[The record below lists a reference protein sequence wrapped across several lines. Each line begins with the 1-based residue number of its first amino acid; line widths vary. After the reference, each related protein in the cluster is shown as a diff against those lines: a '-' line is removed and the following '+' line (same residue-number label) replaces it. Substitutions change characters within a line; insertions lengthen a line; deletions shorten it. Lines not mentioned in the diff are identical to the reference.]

1 MPQGTVAPGRSAGRA
16 HAPAPSRAQPMYT
29 RAARGMTFTP
39 ITPVTLASW
48 ASRDGTVRVIRTI
61 G

>member
-1 MPQGTVAPGRSAGRA
+1 MPQGVAAPGRRAGSA
-16 HAPAPSRAQPMYT
+16 HAPAASRAQQMYT
-29 RAARGMTFTP
+29 AAARGMTFTP

-48 ASRDGTVRVIRTI
+48 AAREAVLRPIRTI

>member
-1 MPQGTVAPGRSAGRA
+1 MPQGVAAPGSTAGRA
-16 HAPAPSRAQPMYT
+16 QAPAASRAQPMYT
-29 RAARGMTFTP
+29 AAARGMTLTP

-48 ASRDGTVRVIRTI
+48 AVREARLRPIRTI